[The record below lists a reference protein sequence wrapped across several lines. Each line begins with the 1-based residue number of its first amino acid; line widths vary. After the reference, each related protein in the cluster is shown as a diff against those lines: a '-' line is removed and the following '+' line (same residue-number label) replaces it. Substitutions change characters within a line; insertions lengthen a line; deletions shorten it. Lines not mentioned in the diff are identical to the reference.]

1 MRRFTRGQASRTGL
15 PERRLIDLVL
25 AVNELATNAVV
36 HTPGPG
42 TVRIWQE
49 DKRLVCEVTDPGT
62 TSGTGEGYQRP
73 SPRQVEGHG
82 LWMVTRACDLVELR
96 TGFAGTSVRVY
107 YNLV

>member
-1 MRRFTRGQASRTGL
+1 MK
-15 PERRLIDLVL
+15 VY
-25 AVNELATNAVV
+25 
-36 HTPGPG
+36 PG
-42 TVRIWQE
+42 TGP
-49 DKRLVCEVTDPGT
+49 L
-62 TSGTGEGYQRP
+62 TGREIRFRKTRKTEQAAQIELGDGRQRT